1 MSNYGNLPAN
11 RPGNDPIAQRK
22 AEVRKHSRNIQIA
35 GGIGAVSLI
44 GGVTILPTTF
54 FAIIV
59 PILVAA
65 LRHADNLSGFQI
77 KGIIEHKDQW

>member
-11 RPGNDPIAQRK
+11 RPGNDPIAQRR
-22 AEVRKHSRNIQIA
+22 AEVRKHTRNIQIA

-59 PILVAA
+59 PILAVAFIA
-65 LRHADNLSGFQI
+65 YSGFQI
-77 KGIIEHKDQW
+77 KGIVEHKDQW